1 MQMRRNVTP
10 TDLYISSAF
19 LLFSEFLDH
28 VTLSVEVLEVSGSH
42 IKPGVS
48 IWFPRSLIIIWSAL
62 KLDET
67 EP

>member
-28 VTLSVEVLEVSGSH
+28 VTLLVEVLEVSGSH

-48 IWFPRSLIIIWSAL
+48 IWFPRSLIIIWSVL